1 VAASLPCALAYL
13 VLLNTYSMKYL
24 LAFVLTCCALC
35 AQDKTPLNF
44 GSIGLFD
51 DHRKNVCS
59 AYLKASSP
67 IYNKGDAATDEE
79 KKAFTVAALEL
90 VRLQAYI
97 GKVRRLTLSS
107 KSNEATRDLEKEKLN
122 EAYAKMAAAKI
133 KTDLPATRAELNEAS
148 KYINALGQ
156 IMQLPV
162 ALGGKS
168 KK

>member
-1 VAASLPCALAYL
+1 MKHALAL
-13 VLLNTYSMKYL
+13 I
-24 LAFVLTCCALC
+24 LACCALV
-35 AQDKTPLNF
+35 AQDKPPLSF
-44 GSIGLFD
+44 GSIGLFND
-51 DHRKNVCS
+51 YRKNVCS

-107 KSNEATRDLEKEKLN
+107 KSNESTRELEKEKMS
-122 EAYAKMAAAKI
+122 EAYAKMAAAQI

-148 KYINALGQ
+148 NYINSLGQ

-162 ALGGKS
+162 ALGGKARQ
-168 KK
+168 K

>member
-1 VAASLPCALAYL
+1 
-13 VLLNTYSMKYL
+13 MKHL

-35 AQDKTPLNF
+35 AQDKPPLSF

-79 KKAFTVAALEL
+79 KKAFTVAAQEL

-107 KSNEATRDLEKEKLN
+107 KSNESTRDLEKEKLN
-122 EAYAKMAAAKI
+122 EAYAKMAAAQI
-133 KTDLPATRAELNEAS
+133 KTGLPATRAELNEAS

-162 ALGGKS
+162 ALGGKRQ
-168 KK
+168 K